1 MNMEIGL
8 IKYLVV
14 ALTLILSMSGSVNAE
29 DHNTRWIM
37 IWTETIYDD
46 DEPRTFV
53 VQTSSNYKIENFKV
67 VSFKT
72 ESECYVDLKT
82 EALRLKKTSGN
93 QLIKDMKIE
102 VIDELKIRAIAH
114 NNIAL
119 IQFHCLKITL
129 D

>member
-1 MNMEIGL
+1 MEIGL
-8 IKYLVV
+8 MKYLVV

-72 ESECYVDLKT
+72 ESECYVALKT

-102 VIDELKIRAIAH
+102 VMDELKIRAIADD
-114 NNIAL
+114 NFAL
-119 IQFHCLKITL
+119 VQFHCLKITL

>member
-1 MNMEIGL
+1 M
-8 IKYLVV
+8 KYLVV
-14 ALTLILSMSGSVNAE
+14 ALTLIFSMSGSVNAE

-37 IWTETIYDD
+37 ISTETIYGI
-46 DEPRTFV
+46 DEPRTYV
-53 VQTSSNYKIENFKV
+53 TQTSSNYKTENFKV

-82 EALRLKKTSGN
+82 EALRQKQTSGN

-102 VIDELKIRAIAH
+102 VIDELKIRAIADD
-114 NNIAL
+114 NFAL
-119 IQFHCLKITL
+119 VQFHCLKITL

>member
-1 MNMEIGL
+1 M
-8 IKYLVV
+8 KYLVV
-14 ALTLILSMSGSVNAE
+14 ALTLIFSMSGSVNAE

-37 IWTETIYDD
+37 ISTETIYGI
-46 DEPRTFV
+46 DEPRTYV
-53 VQTSSNYKIENFKV
+53 TQTSSNYKTENFKV

-82 EALRLKKTSGN
+82 EVLRQKQTSGN

-102 VIDELKIRAIAH
+102 VIDELKIRAIAID
-114 NNIAL
+114 NFAL
-119 IQFHCLKITL
+119 VQFHCLKITL

>member
-1 MNMEIGL
+1 M
-8 IKYLVV
+8 KYLVV
-14 ALTLILSMSGSVNAE
+14 ALTLIFSMSGSVNAE

-37 IWTETIYDD
+37 IWTETIYGI
-46 DEPRTFV
+46 DEPRTYV
-53 VQTSSNYKIENFKV
+53 TQTSSNYKIENFKV

-82 EALRLKKTSGN
+82 EALRQKQTSGN

-102 VIDELKIRAIAH
+102 VIDELKIRAIADD
-114 NNIAL
+114 NFAL
-119 IQFHCLKITL
+119 AQFHCLKITL